1 MKIGM
6 PKDGELLNQH
16 FGQSKQFLIAS
27 VENGQVVEQKEI
39 NSESLQHN
47 HGGLSALFINEG
59 VSLVITGG
67 IGQPALN
74 ALTEKGLQ
82 VIKGASG
89 RCEDVLSK
97 YLSGELVD
105 KNVSCDHHG
114 DHPGN
119 HQH

>member
-6 PKDGELLNQH
+6 PKDGDNLNQH
-16 FGQSKQFLIAS
+16 FGQSKEFLIAT
-27 VENGQVVEQKEI
+27 VENGHVVNRKII
-39 NSESLQHN
+39 NSQALQHN

-59 VSLVITGG
+59 VNLVITGG
-67 IGQPALN
+67 IGQPALQ
-74 ALTEKGLQ
+74 ALTDKGLR

-89 RCEDVLSK
+89 NYENVLAK

-105 KNVSCDHHG
+105 RDVSCSHHG
-114 DHPGN
+114 DHHH